1 MLIEFSPPPLM
12 VTQVLLDVQ
21 GAENAGV
28 CHNNGN
34 NRATA
39 ETVLAI
45 KELWTFIF
53 KPLSQNYQLKL
64 PQNNSVF

>member
-1 MLIEFSPPPLM
+1 MM

-34 NRATA
+34 NRAIA